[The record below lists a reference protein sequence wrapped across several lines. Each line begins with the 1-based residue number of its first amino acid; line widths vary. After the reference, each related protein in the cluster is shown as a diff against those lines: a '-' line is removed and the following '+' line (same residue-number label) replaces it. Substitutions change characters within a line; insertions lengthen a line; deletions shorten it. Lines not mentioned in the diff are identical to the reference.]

1 MFQTTPLMI
10 TTRRRATMTEPN
22 IKSIEPSFLM
32 LGPFSFN
39 RRSLALACWG
49 LNRSEDQTLA
59 SHDFPTAFGAEI
71 FQHELAMPA
80 E

>member
-1 MFQTTPLMI
+1 
-10 TTRRRATMTEPN
+10 
-22 IKSIEPSFLM
+22 

-71 FQHELAMPA
+71 FQHELALPA